1 MAETRRVQC
10 CIAGGGPAGMMLALL
25 LARSGVSVLVL
36 EKHADFFRDF
46 RGDTIHPSTL
56 EVMYELGVLETFL
69 AQPHQEVTQLTAQIG
84 ATTVP
89 MADFSHLRTHC
100 KFIALMPQWDFLK
113 FIASEASQY
122 LTFSLRMEAQVTDV
136 LREGERITGVRATT
150 PSGPLEIHA
159 DLTVRADGRYSTVRE
174 RARLAIRELGAP
186 FDVLWF
192 RLSRG
197 PGDPPQT
204 LGRADA
210 GRLMI
215 MLDRRD
221 YWQCAYLIKKN
232 AFNAIRDGG
241 LAVFRE
247 EIAAIA
253 PFVSGRLTEIAGW
266 DDIKL
271 LTVRVDRLDRWYRT
285 GLLCIGDAA
294 HAMSPIG
301 GVGINL
307 AIQDAVAAANLLSRP
322 LLRGGATPAHLARVQ
337 RRREWPTRLTQY
349 AQVAIQNRVIEPFLG
364 YSKQTTKTP
373 WLFKLLGRFPIL
385 RRIPGRIIGLGVRPE
400 HVSGATTN

>member
-1 MAETRRVQC
+1 
-10 CIAGGGPAGMMLALL
+10 MMLGLL

-56 EVMYELGVLETFL
+56 ELMSELGVLETFL
-69 AQPHQEVTQLTAQIG
+69 RQPHQELTELAAQIG
-84 ATTVP
+84 GTTVP
-89 MADFSHLRTHC
+89 IADFSRLRTRC
-100 KFIALMPQWDFLK
+100 KFIALMPQWDFLN

-122 LTFSLRMEAQVTDV
+122 LTFSLRMETQVTEL
-136 LREGERITGVRATT
+136 LRERGEISGVRATT
-150 PSGPLEIHA
+150 STGPLEVHA
-159 DLTVRADGRYSTVRE
+159 DLTVGADGRHSTVRE

-197 PGDPPQT
+197 PEDPPQS
-204 LGRADA
+204 LGRAEA

-221 YWQCAYLIKKN
+221 YWQCAFLIKKN
-232 AFNAIRDGG
+232 AFNAMRERG
-241 LAVFRE
+241 LTAFRE
-247 EIAAIA
+247 QIAATAPFLASRLDEIA
-253 PFVSGRLTEIAGW
+253 RW

-271 LTVRVDRLDRWYRT
+271 LTVRVDRLDRWYRA

-307 AIQDAVAAANLLSRP
+307 AIQDAVAASNLLSRP
-322 LLRGGATPAHLARVQ
+322 LLQGALTTDHLARVQ

-349 AQVAIQNRVIEPFLG
+349 GQVAIQNRVIEPFLG
-364 YSKQTTKTP
+364 QSAPTTATP
-373 WLFKLLGRFPIL
+373 WVFRLLKRFPAL
-385 RRIPGRIIGLGVRPE
+385 RRVPARVIGIGIRPE
-400 HVSGATTN
+400 HVAAVRAH